1 MIRLTILLIFLV
13 INGSYARQIGETEI
27 ISEEGIEVFQEQ
39 KFYLLKK
46 NVTITSDNLK
56 LSGDKVKIYFEN
68 DLYDIRK
75 IEAFNNVIFESSS
88 YGLNA
93 RGEKIFFE
101 LDEEIII
108 INGMNS
114 ILDTKD
120 VIMKSNNEIV
130 VNNTNGEFSLK
141 GSNSSLKTE
150 TIYLKGEKIDGIF
163 DTSTNIK
170 DIIRLDVFDENI
182 SYLKTNGTEMFANKI
197 NYNKDTSI
205 MELKDN
211 VKISRDGEIVTGDYG
226 TMNTQTQSYKV
237 KSNNAN
243 KVKVIILNKNE

>member
-1 MIRLTILLIFLV
+1 
-13 INGSYARQIGETEI
+13 
-27 ISEEGIEVFQEQ
+27 
-39 KFYLLKK
+39 
-46 NVTITSDNLK
+46 
-56 LSGDKVKIYFEN
+56 
-68 DLYDIRK
+68 
-75 IEAFNNVIFESSS
+75 
-88 YGLNA
+88 
-93 RGEKIFFE
+93 
-101 LDEEIII
+101 
-108 INGMNS
+108 MNS

-182 SYLKTNGTEMFANKI
+182 SYLKTNDTEMFANKI